1 VRKAATIQRLDLYD
15 VVEEESF
22 RKRFD
27 ELRQGY
33 DRMEHVHE
41 AMTFQVARAPYS
53 GEKILPDDDNHRVM
67 RTYSVGETPSFLV
80 LYRIDRPSEQV
91 VLLSLAAED
100 SETLNG

>member
-1 VRKAATIQRLDLYD
+1 MYE

-27 ELRQGY
+27 ELREDY

-53 GEKILPDDDNHRVM
+53 GEQVLPDDDRHRVIK
-67 RTYSVGETPSFLV
+67 TYSVGDTPSFFV
-80 LYRIDRPSEQV
+80 LYRIDRPAEQV
-91 VLLSLAAED
+91 VLLSLIAED